1 MSKQYDSEGFM
12 STPLEG
18 SGAIPKDDYHPDSE
32 DNEARFREADEEY
45 QRLKADFPR
54 IARARRMN
62 SHSRSD
68 SSRSSSLLGRQSQR
82 RATNLPKF
90 KIATFYA
97 SDVELWFN
105 QIETQFALHQI
116 NDDDERYSLTCAAL
130 SGEIASDVRDVLL
143 QPFRSNKYDSLK
155 AILIERRGLTT
166 PERVNKVISGE
177 KIGNDIPSR
186 FMRRL
191 QKAAGSRPQAVVGKA
206 VIRQAFIRQ
215 MPASIRAHL
224 VIQPDSATLESLAV
238 LADQALAAE
247 EDVEESK
254 PESKV
259 EETTK
264 LVGLLEDLS
273 KRIKRLETVTTSER
287 KRNKGRGRA
296 NNYAH
301 APAFAPNVQASGFV
315 SNEQNNAPPFV
326 PPPNAQATEFVYESN
341 NCTNAQQ
348 NVRPFA
354 PPPQTPQN
362 NVAQPTDTAT
372 AQVCY
377 YHQTYG
383 EKARL
388 CSEPCLY
395 YVTLGQREVAN
406 IALSHSKLLY
416 VADKGHKCRYLI
428 DMGAAVSVLPKSCA
442 NGISDA
448 GGLPLVA
455 ANNSTIH
462 NKALSLYFIPQFEQF
477 PTFFVKTSKTSRSCF
492 IWYKCVLLLLYSL
505 EPFFL
510 NYLNH

>member
-18 SGAIPKDDYHPDSE
+18 SGARPKDDYHPDSE
-32 DNEARFREADEEY
+32 DDEVRFREADEEY
-45 QRLKADFPR
+45 QRLKADFAR
-54 IARARRMN
+54 IARARRMT

-68 SSRSSSLLGRQSQR
+68 SSRSSSPLGRQSQR

-90 KIATFYA
+90 RIATFYT

-155 AILIERRGLTT
+155 AILIERRGLIT

-186 FMRRL
+186 FLRRL
-191 QKAAGSRPQAVVGKA
+191 QKTAGFGTKAVVGKA
-206 VIRQAFIRQ
+206 VIRQAFIHQ

-224 VIQPDSATLESLAV
+224 ATQPDSATLQSLA
-238 LADQALAAE
+238 DRALAAE

-254 PESKV
+254 PGVAEIKV

-273 KRIKRLETVTTSER
+273 RRIKKLETVTTSER

-315 SNEQNNAPPFV
+315 SNQPSQNRNEKDNARPFAPPTNLQPLARPFV
-326 PPPNAQATEFVYESN
+326 PPPNPQRNDAAKTLDSA
-341 NCTNAQQ
+341 NA
-348 NVRPFA
+348 P
-354 PPPQTPQN
+354 
-362 NVAQPTDTAT
+362 
-372 AQVCY
+372 VCY
-377 YHQTYG
+377 FHQTFG
-383 EKARL
+383 DKART
-388 CSEPCLY
+388 CRSPC
-395 YVTLGQREVAN
+395 AF
-406 IALSHSKLLY
+406 
-416 VADKGHKCRYLI
+416 
-428 DMGAAVSVLPKSCA
+428 
-442 NGISDA
+442 
-448 GGLPLVA
+448 
-455 ANNSTIH
+455 
-462 NKALSLYFIPQFEQF
+462 SLN
-477 PTFFVKTSKTSRSCF
+477 C
-492 IWYKCVLLLLYSL
+492 
-505 EPFFL
+505 
-510 NYLNH
+510 